1 MDVKTAARVLD
12 VLNLFAEAR
21 RPLIYSE
28 IARRMDIPLSSCHG
42 LLKTMVA
49 KGYLYAPG
57 IQAGYYPTQ
66 RLLHIAQAICRE
78 DPLIRLLQPML
89 IHLRDASNE
98 TAILAKLAETQVV
111 YLDVS
116 ESHQAIRYSHAP
128 GGFKLLHA
136 TASGKAL
143 LGSLS
148 AKERGALLDEL
159 GELQP
164 ATANTITARRA
175 LEQDI
180 SDGQQRGWYRSFGEN
195 VEDVAAIAKSFVI
208 QGEAFAFVVAGPMER
223 IRRNE
228 ATAVAALVE
237 VEQMLPPN
245 LLVKPL

>member
-1 MDVKTAARVLD
+1 MDVKTAVRVLD
-12 VLNLFAEAR
+12 VLNLFAEVR

-66 RLLHIAQAICRE
+66 RLLHIAQTICRE
-78 DPLIRLLQPML
+78 DPLIRLLQPLL
-89 IHLRDASNE
+89 IKLRDITRE
-98 TAILAKLAETQVV
+98 TAILAKLADTQVV
-111 YLDVS
+111 YLDVA

-143 LGSLS
+143 LGSMS
-148 AKERGALLDEL
+148 INERRALLDEL
-159 GELQP
+159 DVLSP
-164 ATANTITARRA
+164 ATPNTITSRSV
-175 LEQDI
+175 LERDI
-180 SDGQQRGWYRSFGEN
+180 EDGQQRGWHCSFGEN
-195 VEDVAAIAKSFVI
+195 VEDVAAIARGVVI
-208 QGEAFAFVVAGPMER
+208 QGEAFAFVVAGPVDR

-228 ATAVAALVE
+228 ATTAAALTE
-237 VEQMLPPN
+237 IEEMIPLN
-245 LLVKPL
+245 LLERP